1 MTLDTTRLR
10 DLAVS
15 DGGFVFDP
23 VTGQTFTVND
33 TGLFALRALKDAQ
46 RVDDIA
52 ASLVSVFEV
61 DGSEDIARDLDGF
74 VSRLREQG
82 LVR

>member
-1 MTLDTTRLR
+1 MTLDITRLR

-33 TGLFALRALKDAQ
+33 TGLFVLRALKDA
-46 RVDDIA
+46 RAVDEIA
-52 ASLVSVFEV
+52 IAVASEFDA
-61 DGSEDIARDLDGF
+61 DGSEDIARDVEGF
-74 VSRLREQG
+74 VARLREQG

>member
-1 MTLDTTRLR
+1 MTLDITRLR

-33 TGLFALRALKDAQ
+33 TGLFVLRALKDA
-46 RVDDIA
+46 RSADEIA
-52 ASLVSVFEV
+52 ASLELGFEV
-61 DGSEDIARDLDGF
+61 DGSDDVSRDVDGF
-74 VSRLREQG
+74 VARLREQG